1 MNRLAIIALVALGF
15 AAPVNS
21 EPMPYDIDAGHS
33 RIWFDVSHQGYS
45 IMRGLFRDFGG
56 TFNYDASDPTASS
69 MDITIDA
76 TSINMFHDGL
86 NDHLKRD
93 DFFGV
98 ETNPTLHFVSTG
110 IQSTG
115 NDQFTM
121 QGDLTILGETNSV
134 SLDVTQNLFGQTR
147 DGGNKVGFSANTSL
161 DRTDYGMTFGAPNI
175 GADVSITIQIEA
187 THGGGAPAGGMG
199 MGMGQ

>member
-1 MNRLAIIALVALGF
+1 
-15 AAPVNS
+15 
-21 EPMPYDIDAGHS
+21 MPYYIDAAHS
-33 RIWFDVSHQGYS
+33 RIWFDVNHQGYS

-69 MDITIDA
+69 LDITIDA
-76 TSINMFHDGL
+76 ASINMFHDGL

-110 IQSTG
+110 IESIG
-115 NDQFTM
+115 DNQFVM

-134 SLDVTQNLFGQTR
+134 SLEVVQNQFGQTR
-147 DGGNKVGFSANTSL
+147 NGADKVGFSASASL
-161 DRTDYGMTFGAPNI
+161 DRTDYGMAFGAPNI

-199 MGMGQ
+199 MGQ